1 MNEEHPEPPHT
12 GLDPVDRVL
21 AREANIAALPV
32 TEQAAA
38 YEVLH
43 EELERLLNASPGSLP
58 AGLIDSV
65 TEPGSDAAGELE
77 HP

>member
-1 MNEEHPEPPHT
+1 M
-12 GLDPVDRVL
+12 DRVL

-43 EELERLLNASPGSLP
+43 EELERILNASPGSLP
-58 AGLIDSV
+58 TGLTDSV
-65 TEPGSDAAGELE
+65 TEPGSDAAGERE